1 MPTAH
6 KSPKTPA
13 TPDRES
19 LLTMARVAAQQAYA
33 PHSKFRVGAT
43 VVVRTAR
50 GPRIVTG
57 ANVENASYGL
67 ALCAERAALAAA
79 CALPDAI
86 RPTERFARMATAP
99 EISHVA
105 LACIDAPADASLAS
119 RMPCGAC
126 RQWFAELAPH
136 ATYYV
141 DGHPRNLTL
150 ADLLPDAFQLE
161 PNAERPT
168 DDTSASQP
176 TR

>member
-6 KSPKTPA
+6 NSPTTPA
-13 TPDRES
+13 APDREQ
-19 LLTMARVAAQQAYA
+19 LLAMARAAAEQAYA
-33 PHSKFRVGAT
+33 PHSQFRVGAA
-43 VVVRTAR
+43 VVVLTTH

-86 RPTERFARMATAP
+86 RPAERFARLATAP
-99 EISHVA
+99 EITHVA
-105 LACIDAPADASLAS
+105 LTCVDAPADSSLAS

-126 RQWFAELAPH
+126 RQWFAELAPR

-141 DGHPRNLTL
+141 DGDPRNLTL

-161 PNAERPT
+161 SNAERPSG
-168 DDTSASQP
+168 DASAP
-176 TR
+176 